1 MTTIAGAQH
10 KAGCVIAADSQ
21 TTWGERPFNSF
32 GVDKVIEKN
41 GYLFAV
47 AGDGRAADILN
58 HAWKPPKITATGDLY
73 GFMVAKVVPSI
84 RKALADGGWK
94 DSSESKDD
102 SGIDALIAIRGQ
114 LFSIASD
121 FTVLRG
127 VLKEIEIRY
136 SGGVVASSQQG
147 DVCRKQRTQQ
157 QKAATEAAM
166 KKKSINTDAF
176 NVGFKYGKGE
186 ITKAEADKL
195 LKKSRTSGASVTDKI
210 SASLGYQSTIK
221 KLTPRTNRSA
231 ASGMSAAK
239 QEKAAIARN
248 YQKRGPAI
256 NKLLRL
262 IRSLAQKRRLS
273 NYGLKEKKENGPK

>member
-10 KAGCVIAADSQ
+10 KTGCVIAADSQ

-41 GYLFAV
+41 GYLFAI

-94 DSSESKDD
+94 DSSDNKDD

-121 FTVLRG
+121 FTVLRDEQG
-127 VLKEIEIRY
+127 FYGAGSGGNYAVGALEAGADIRTAVEIAMKYDIN
-136 SGGVVASSQQG
+136 SGGVVQ
-147 DVCRKQRTQQ
+147 VVTQ
-157 QKAATEAAM
+157 
-166 KKKSINTDAF
+166 
-176 NVGFKYGKGE
+176 
-186 ITKAEADKL
+186 L
-195 LKKSRTSGASVTDKI
+195 
-210 SASLGYQSTIK
+210 
-221 KLTPRTNRSA
+221 
-231 ASGMSAAK
+231 
-239 QEKAAIARN
+239 AR
-248 YQKRGPAI
+248 R
-256 NKLLRL
+256 
-262 IRSLAQKRRLS
+262 
-273 NYGLKEKKENGPK
+273 